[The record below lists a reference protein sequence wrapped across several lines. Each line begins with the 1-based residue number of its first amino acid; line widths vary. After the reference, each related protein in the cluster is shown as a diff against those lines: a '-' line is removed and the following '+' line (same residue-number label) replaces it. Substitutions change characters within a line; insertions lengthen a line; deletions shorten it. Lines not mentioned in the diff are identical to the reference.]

1 MIDPAGA
8 ALQVA
13 RPAAA
18 PMAAVCALT
27 NQYRRPAMA
36 AKIYTNKDAS
46 LAPLKKKTLAVIGF
60 GSQGHAHAL
69 NLKDSGLKVVIGL
82 YKKSKSR
89 EVAKKLGFEVMDTAE
104 AVKLADVIFVA
115 VPDTKIAEVYE
126 ADIAPNLTKGKAL
139 LFSHG
144 FAVHFKT
151 IEAPT
156 DVDVI
161 MVAPK
166 GPGHTV
172 RSQFVD
178 GKGVPG
184 LIAVHNDAS
193 GKAKDIALAWARGV
207 GCTRAGVF
215 ETNFRE
221 ETVTDL
227 FGEQCVLCGGAS
239 ALVKAGFEVLVEAG
253 YQPEMAYFECLH
265 ELKLIVDLMNESGIA
280 GMRFSISETAEWGDV
295 SVGPKIIDASVKKR
309 MQKQLKEIESGKF
322 AKEWIKEATSG
333 GKNFDAIRK
342 EEAEHQIEK
351 VGEKLRSTMSWIK
364 QKKLKKGATQASYI
378 SSSK

>member
-1 MIDPAGA
+1 
-8 ALQVA
+8 
-13 RPAAA
+13 
-18 PMAAVCALT
+18 
-27 NQYRRPAMA
+27 MA
-36 AKIYTNKDAS
+36 AKIYTNKDAT
-46 LAPLKKKTLAVIGF
+46 LTPLKKKTLAVIGF

-89 EVAKKLGFEVMDTAE
+89 EVAKKLGFEVLDTAD
-104 AVKLADVIFVA
+104 AVKAADIIFVA
-115 VPDTKIAEVYE
+115 TPDTVVPSVYE
-126 ADIAPNLTKGKAL
+126 KDIKPHLKPGKTL

-144 FAVHFKT
+144 FAIHFKT
-151 IEAPT
+151 IIPPK
-156 DVDVI
+156 DIDVI

-178 GKGVPG
+178 GKGVPA
-184 LIAVHNDAS
+184 LIAVHQDAS
-193 GKAKDIALAWARGV
+193 GKAKETALAWARGI
-207 GCTRAGVF
+207 GATRAGVY

-280 GMRFSISETAEWGDV
+280 GMRFSISETAEYGDV
-295 SVGPKIIDASVKKR
+295 TVGPKIIDKTVKDR
-309 MQKQLKEIESGKF
+309 MRKQLKLIEQGKF
-322 AKEWIKEATSG
+322 AKEWTAEYASG
-333 GKNFDAIRK
+333 SKNFSAIRK
-342 EEAEHQIEK
+342 AEAAHPIEK
-351 VGEKLRSTMSWIK
+351 IGERLRSTMSWIK
-364 QKKLKKGATQASYI
+364 QKKLVKGAAQASYV
-378 SSSK
+378 SQSK